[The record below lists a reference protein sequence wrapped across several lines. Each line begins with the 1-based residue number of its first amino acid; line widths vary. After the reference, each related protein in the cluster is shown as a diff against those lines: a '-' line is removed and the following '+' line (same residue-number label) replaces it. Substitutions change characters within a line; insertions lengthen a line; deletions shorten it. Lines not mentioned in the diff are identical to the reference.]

1 MHAHTFIK
9 MLTALK
15 VVILQY
21 ILWQNWFNTFKK
33 ATYMQH
39 ILQNY
44 TLKKKKQKQHLHC
57 IDKIIMHVMK
67 LGTKS
72 KSYTFATLLLHVFK
86 STEKSCLLG

>member
-44 TLKKKKQKQHLHC
+44 TLKKR
-57 IDKIIMHVMK
+57 
-67 LGTKS
+67 S
-72 KSYTFATLLLHVFK
+72 KNNIYIA
-86 STEKSCLLG
+86 